1 MATRFSGSSEERLAL
16 DVFIKLNRA
25 SLSVGKAVHAPLREA
40 GLTPIQFG
48 VLDALHFLGPMP
60 ITVLAEKNL
69 CSQNSIST
77 VVDTMERNGL
87 VRRVR
92 SREDRRV
99 VQVEMTEAGAATFL
113 AIWPGHLAKLVE
125 VMGNL
130 DEGELVVLNGLLKKL
145 GIGVAKDLT

>member
-1 MATRFSGSSEERLAL
+1 MATKFSGSAEEQLAL

-25 SLSVGKAVHAPLREA
+25 CLSVSRDVHGPLREA

-48 VLDALHFLGPMP
+48 ILDALHFLGPMP

-99 VQVEMTEAGAATFL
+99 VQVELTDVGGRTFDSV
-113 AIWPGHLAKLVE
+113 WPDHLAQVVAVIGRLMPE
-125 VMGNL
+125 
-130 DEGELVVLNGLLKKL
+130 EQTVLNGLLKKL
-145 GIGVAKDLT
+145 GVGR